1 MVRRPP
7 RLPSV
12 HTAGR
17 MWGHDELTRRAG
29 AWRAAIDRLAGGEN
43 QPVAI
48 ALSPTADAVA
58 LFAAVTSRPTWT
70 VLLPADSQLWPDS
83 LQRRPGLPVVLPPLP
98 LGEPDGAVRRTI
110 APATIEGVTL
120 LRRAGHPVHVL
131 DAHLPRGDGTEPRLL
146 GGDGVVLFT
155 SGSTGAP
162 RPVFRPM
169 SHLVAA
175 VTARLNVLDLRD
187 DDGLVVGASLAHG
200 HGVTR
205 LVSALVLGGRLGLL
219 DPLDHRSAL
228 GMLSEPGF
236 AFWSAT
242 AHFADLLGRCDL
254 TGPAVVPRVC
264 LLSSPVIRTVFD
276 RFHDRFGIPLRQ
288 NYSSSETASIAV
300 DADAPDR
307 VDPETVGRPLPGV
320 ELRFGESP
328 DCGDGDGR
336 EGRLWVRS
344 PWLMAG
350 YGFPPD
356 VERPGMIDGWWPT
369 RDIAARREDGRLM
382 LLGRVDDCVRT
393 REGRLVNLGVVAS
406 SLRQLDVVDDA
417 VVVPLEGATG
427 ASFGAVI
434 ACQPSI
440 TMAALRTRITS
451 VLPSWGWPR
460 ALVRVESLPRL
471 ANGKIDRRGCISLV
485 QREGYGT
492 AR

>member
-1 MVRRPP
+1 MVRQAP

-17 MWGHDELTRRAG
+17 VWGRDELTRRAG
-29 AWRAAIDRLAGGEN
+29 AWRAAIDRLVGGEN
-43 QPVAI
+43 HPVAI

-70 VLLPADSQLWPDS
+70 VVLPADSQLWPDS

-98 LGEPDGAVRRTI
+98 LDDPGRRTV
-110 APATIEGVTL
+110 ATATAEGVTR
-120 LRRAGHPVHVL
+120 LRRSGHPVHVL
-131 DAHLPRGDGTEPRLL
+131 DASSPRGDGAEPRLL

-155 SGSTGAP
+155 SGSTGTP

-175 VTARLNVLDLRD
+175 VTARLDALDLRD
-187 DDGLVVGASLAHG
+187 GDGLVVGASLAHG

-228 GMLSEPGF
+228 GMLAEPGF
-236 AFWSAT
+236 VFWSAT
-242 AHFADLLGRCDL
+242 AHVADLLGRCDL
-254 TGPAVVPRVC
+254 TGPPVVPRVC
-264 LLSSPVIRTVFD
+264 LLSSPVTRTVFD
-276 RFHDRFGIPLRQ
+276 RFLDRFGIPLRQ
-288 NYSSSETASIAV
+288 SYSSSETASIAV

-307 VDPETVGRPLPGV
+307 VDPETVGRPLSGV

-328 DCGDGDGR
+328 DCRDGEGN

-356 VERPGMIDGWWPT
+356 IERPGMMHGWWPT
-369 RDIAARREDGRLM
+369 RDIAARRADGRLV

-406 SLRQLDVVDDA
+406 SLRQLDAVDDA
-417 VVVPLEGATG
+417 AVVPLEGTTG

-440 TMAALRTRITS
+440 TLAALRTRITS
-451 VLPSWGWPR
+451 ALPSWGWPR

-471 ANGKIDRRGCISLV
+471 ANGKIDRRGCITLL
-485 QREGYGT
+485 QRERYGA